1 MRTVSA
7 IDSLNWKIEEKK
19 EGNKNTTLICCR
31 KYLDEALVI
40 ADESHKYIKLYNE
53 VFEHFK
59 ELVPSKIETT
69 STGEYKI
76 VFDNANSWY
85 HRNKNIIMQSFYE
98 FTLKRVCMNEKINFN
113 ESLKR
118 VHAMSVED
126 LFKK

>member
-1 MRTVSA
+1 
-7 IDSLNWKIEEKK
+7 
-19 EGNKNTTLICCR
+19 
-31 KYLDEALVI
+31 VI

-53 VFEHFK
+53 VFKHFK

-98 FTLKRVCMNEKINFN
+98 FTLKRVCMSDKINFN